1 MYFPISLL
9 STLVLA
15 GGALAQYGSGSDYGS
30 DSSYYGGG
38 SGGSGSSGS
47 GGSDSSSSLSK
58 TASTAS
64 SPVASNGTAT
74 PSGQVPL
81 QVVKVSNK
89 EGTLKFYPNSFD
101 MAVGSMVQ
109 FQFYPKNHSVVRSTF
124 DQPCQPIKN
133 NNASA
138 VDLFSGFMPVKP
150 TDAMRPVYTIMIND
164 TKPIWFYCSQ
174 GKHCQGGMVGVINPP
189 AANKSRTI
197 ESFTEL
203 AKQATENLSPGQ
215 SSSGSSSGSG
225 STGSSS
231 GSPSG
236 SGSTDSSSY
245 GSGSYGSGG
254 SSGSSGSDSVSSGS
268 SSSSSAVAPAPAA
281 SGSGSS
287 SGFTVPLAGTNSSS
301 PTTGAASPSGSAGG
315 QPIESFVAGS
325 GAKIFAS
332 RMDIFGSLG
341 LAGLVGI
348 FVAGLL

>member
-1 MYFPISLL
+1 M
-9 STLVLA
+9 
-15 GGALAQYGSGSDYGS
+15 
-30 DSSYYGGG
+30 
-38 SGGSGSSGS
+38 
-47 GGSDSSSSLSK
+47 
-58 TASTAS
+58 ASTPA
-64 SPVASNGTAT
+64 ASNGTAT
-74 PSGQVPL
+74 SSGQVPL
-81 QVVKVSNK
+81 QVVMVSNK

-109 FQFYPKNHSVVRSTF
+109 FQFYPK
-124 DQPCQPIKN
+124 PIKN

-174 GKHCQGGMVGVINPP
+174 GKHCQDGMVGVINPP

-197 ESFTEL
+197 ESFTKL

-215 SSSGSSSGSG
+215 SSSSGSSSGSG
-225 STGSSS
+225 STGSS
-231 GSPSG
+231 
-236 SGSTDSSSY
+236 TY

-254 SSGSSGSDSVSSGS
+254 SNGSSGSDSASSGS
-268 SSSSSAVAPAPAA
+268 SSSSSAAAPAPAA

-287 SGFTVPLAGTNSSS
+287 SSFTMPLAGTNSSS

-325 GAKIFAS
+325 GARVFVS
-332 RMDIFGSLG
+332 RMDIVGSLG
-341 LAGLVGI
+341 LAGFVGI